1 MALNTEIWIRDI
13 VEAFWADNSFITR
26 SIDHSQYV
34 NNHTVHIPQAGTE
47 PTVTKNRSSFP
58 ATIKTRTDSELT
70 YDLDIYD
77 VEPLRTH
84 KLSEV
89 ELSYDKRQSMIGQA
103 KRTLQREVYMDIL
116 KKWVP
121 SGVTTVV
128 TTGDSEDA
136 HVHTTATGKRKAM
149 TRAEVETIKKIFDSQ
164 DVPAEGRT
172 ILLDAVMYN
181 QLVNSLTQAENVNFL
196 AGADPVKGVMGK
208 FLGFDFMMRSSVLQT
223 AAGGTLKTGAAA
235 AADCAAGLAWQ
246 RDAVSRA
253 LGEVVAFEN
262 QKDPTYYG
270 DIFSFAVRAGGTS
283 IRSDKKGI
291 ILLYQGTQA

>member
-1 MALNTEIWIRDI
+1 MALNRQIWINDI
-13 VEAFWADNSFITR
+13 IEGFWPDNSFISR
-26 SIDHSQYV
+26 SVDHSSYV
-34 NNHTVHIPQAGTE
+34 NNHTVHIPQAGSA
-47 PTVTKNRSSFP
+47 PQVTKNRSQFP
-58 ATIKTRTDSELT
+58 ATIGTRADSELT

-77 VEPLRTH
+77 VPPLRVQH
-84 KLSEV
+84 LADV
-89 ELSYDKRQSMIGQA
+89 ELSYDKRQSMLKQS
-103 KRTLQREVYMDIL
+103 KETLMNYAHMDIL

-121 SGVTTVV
+121 AGVTTVA
-128 TTGDSEDA
+128 TSGDAAPA
-136 HVHTTATGKRKAM
+136 HVHSTATGNRNKM
-149 TRAEVETIKKIFDSQ
+149 TRADVEKIKMLFDSQ

-172 ILLDAVMYN
+172 ILLDAIMYN

-270 DIFSFAVRAGGTS
+270 DIFSFAVRAGGSS
-283 IRSDKKGI
+283 IRADKKGI
-291 ILLYQGTQA
+291 VLLYQGTPA